1 VHDAWHQSLTGL
13 IALFK
18 PLGAI
23 WLVLGVAAGLTA
35 AVSVA
40 LGEGQLLPLFG
51 AASVAG
57 IFPGVLLL
65 TATHGIA
72 LRARA
77 VEALMF
83 ALLAWIT
90 GPVVAA
96 IPFILSNEFS
106 VLDGFFEAYSA
117 VTTTGAILMSP
128 EELPRT
134 LVFWRAILSWM
145 GGYATLLLAAAV
157 FAALDRDAPAIR
169 RSVLLTA
176 QPDNVLSHLRLAAVR
191 IAILYC
197 VLTAFAWLGL
207 LIVGHTSY
215 VATILAMSALSTGG
229 YAPHA
234 AELSAY
240 LPNVS
245 IFIIA
250 MACLAGA
257 SNISL
262 FWDVLQDRKALLDP
276 DLVGMGVLVAGV
288 AALFFLAQPSG
299 FLHHVFDAVFAVT
312 TSGFAASAGV
322 SPVPVA
328 ILFAALI
335 GGAAASTS
343 GGVKVSRVLL
353 LWKRLESELSVLADP
368 SSVARVRFRGR
379 EAPDK
384 ALIAIWSYVLAFAGV
399 LGIGGVLLS
408 MTGFGFSDAF
418 AAIAA
423 ALANA
428 GPLYERAG
436 EGYQWQTASDAAK
449 IILIPVMVLGRL
461 EVLAALAAIWA
472 LFLRK

>member
-1 VHDAWHQSLTGL
+1 VHDAWCQALTGPM
-13 IALFK
+13 ALFR

-23 WLVLGVAAGLTA
+23 WLILGLAAGLTA
-35 AVSVA
+35 AVSIA
-40 LGEGQLLPLFG
+40 LGEGHLMPLFG

-65 TATHGIA
+65 TATHGIP

-90 GPVVAA
+90 GPFVAA
-96 IPFILSNEFS
+96 IPFVLSNDFS
-106 VLDGFFEAYSA
+106 LLDGFFEAYSA
-117 VTTTGAILMSP
+117 VTTTGAILVPP

-134 LVFWRAILSWM
+134 LVFWRAVLSWM

-157 FAALDRDAPAIR
+157 FAALDRDAPSIR

-191 IAILYC
+191 IAILYM

-207 LIVGHTSY
+207 LIAGQTSY

-229 YAPHA
+229 YAPFG

-245 IFIIA
+245 IFIVA
-250 MACLAGA
+250 VGCLAGA

-262 FWDVLQDRKALLDP
+262 FWDLLQDRKALFDP
-276 DLVGMGVLVAGV
+276 DLVGIGVLVAGV
-288 AALFFLAQPSG
+288 TALFFLADPAG
-299 FLHHVFDAVFAVT
+299 LLHHVFDAVFAVT
-312 TSGFAASAGV
+312 TAGFAASAGI

-343 GGVKVSRVLL
+343 GGVKVSRILL
-353 LWKRLESELSVLADP
+353 LWRRLEAELSLLADP
-368 SSVARVRFRGR
+368 SSVSRVRFRGR

-408 MTGFGFSDAF
+408 LTGLGFSEAF
-418 AAIAA
+418 AAIASG
-423 ALANA
+423 LANA

-436 EGYQWQTASDAAK
+436 DGYQWQNVTDAAK
-449 IILIPVMVLGRL
+449 LILIPVMVLGRL
-461 EVLAALAAIWA
+461 EVLAALAAVWA